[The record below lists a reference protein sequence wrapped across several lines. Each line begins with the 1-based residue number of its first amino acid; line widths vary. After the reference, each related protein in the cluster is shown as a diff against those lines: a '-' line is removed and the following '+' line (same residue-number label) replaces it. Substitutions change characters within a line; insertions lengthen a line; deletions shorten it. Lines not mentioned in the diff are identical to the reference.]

1 MKIFIRLRSNSPRGL
16 HPRSR
21 MFATAG
27 FQTIMNANF
36 EDFKTL
42 DIRVGKIVKV
52 EDFPEARKP
61 LYKITADF
69 GKEIGIKHSAV
80 GATHHYKKD
89 QLQDKLILGLVN
101 MRPKKIGP
109 FTSEFLTLGVS
120 DEEGK
125 CILVVPDKE
134 TFLGAKLY

>member
-1 MKIFIRLRSNSPRGL
+1 M
-16 HPRSR
+16 
-21 MFATAG
+21 AT
-27 FQTIMNANF
+27 F
-36 EDFKTL
+36 EDFQTL
-42 DIRVGKIVKV
+42 DIRVGRIVSV

-89 QLQDKLILGLVN
+89 QLQNKLILGLVN
-101 MRPKKIGP
+101 MPPKKIGP
-109 FTSEFLTLGVS
+109 FFSEFLTLGVS

-125 CILVVPDKE
+125 CILVSPDKNVS
-134 TFLGAKLY
+134 LGAKLY

>member
-1 MKIFIRLRSNSPRGL
+1 MIASFKD
-16 HPRSR
+16 
-21 MFATAG
+21 
-27 FQTIMNANF
+27 F
-36 EDFKTL
+36 EKL
-42 DIRVGKIVKV
+42 DIRVGKIVNV

-80 GATHHYKKD
+80 GATHHYKKE
-89 QLQDKLILGLVN
+89 QLQDKLILGLIN
-101 MRPKKIGP
+101 MPPKRIGP
-109 FTSEFLTLGVS
+109 FLSEFLTLGVS

-125 CILVVPDKE
+125 CILISPDKG

>member
-1 MKIFIRLRSNSPRGL
+1 
-16 HPRSR
+16 

-27 FQTIMNANF
+27 FQTIMDANF
-36 EDFKTL
+36 EDFKSL
-42 DIRVGKIVKV
+42 DIRVGRIVSV

-80 GATHHYKKD
+80 GVTHHYKKE

-101 MRPKKIGP
+101 MPPKKIGP
-109 FTSEFLTLGVS
+109 FTLHQNGAGFTSEFLTLGVS

-125 CILVVPDKE
+125 CILVVPDKKV
-134 TFLGAKLY
+134 FLGAKLY